1 MCVQLLKTLSLS
13 LEQFEVAGSEKKGAI
28 NRIEECSESV

>member
-1 MCVQLLKTLSLS
+1 MCSTAQNSFS
-13 LEQFEVAGSEKKGAI
+13 LEFQFEVAGSEKKGAI